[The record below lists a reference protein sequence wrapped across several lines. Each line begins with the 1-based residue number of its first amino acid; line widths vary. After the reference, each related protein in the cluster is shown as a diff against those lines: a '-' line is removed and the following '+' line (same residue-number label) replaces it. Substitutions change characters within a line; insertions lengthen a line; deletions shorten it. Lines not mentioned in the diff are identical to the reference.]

1 VSVFKDNW
9 NGYDGKRW
17 RVSLRYTDWQGKKKQ
32 HDKRGFETKKD
43 ALAYER
49 DFLAKKSKDINMGS
63 VIYTDLLRDGQFPCL
78 IKSFSFN
85 SFNIP
90 KSYPFH
96 ERYIVFPFKGGVS
109 RSTNLDRYNSINVSS
124 SIACSADFSFT

>member
-1 VSVFKDNW
+1 MSVFKDNW

-49 DFLAKKSKDINMGS
+49 DFLAKKSKDINMGFGVFIDVYLS
-63 VIYTDLLRDGQFPCL
+63 D
-78 IKSFSFN
+78 IKPQIKLN
-85 SFNIP
+85 TYRC
-90 KSYPFH
+90 K
-96 ERYIVFPFKGGVS
+96 R
-109 RSTNLDRYNSINVSS
+109 
-124 SIACSADFSFT
+124 